1 MCDGAPAM
9 PRFSQL
15 GLEDVPRCLDLSEA
29 VGWPRETE
37 KWRLLLSL
45 GQGFGALDATGALEA
60 VVTMPEHDG
69 ATFVAMMLVHP
80 SQQGRGLGRA
90 LLEHA
95 RALVPSPLMLYATPA
110 GRPLY
115 EKLGFV
121 AVDGVSK
128 HIGVPERTQ
137 MPAGVTAHG
146 AEVLPALAALD
157 AAAYGVPRPRLF
169 SALVPLVRRVVRDGD
184 GGFALRWF
192 NGELEVVGP
201 VVAATE
207 AAAIALIDGVLVGAA
222 GRVRIDVSERSRAV
236 AAHIAGRGLFELAK
250 APLMT
255 WPERF
260 LPGDRARY
268 HAIVLQ
274 AFG

>member
-1 MCDGAPAM
+1 M

-37 KWRLLLSL
+37 KWRLLLTL
-45 GQGFGALDATGALEA
+45 GQGFGAFDELGALQA

-95 RALVPSPLMLYATPA
+95 RAKVPSPLMLYATPA

-121 AVDGVSK
+121 AVDAASK

-137 MPAGVTAHG
+137 APAGVSVHG
-146 AEVLPALAALD
+146 VEVLPELVALD
-157 AAAYGVPRPRLF
+157 AEAYGVPRGRLF
-169 SALVPLVRRVVRDGD
+169 SALTPLVRRVVRDDD

-192 NGELEVVGP
+192 NGELDVVGP
-201 VVAATE
+201 VIARDE
-207 AAAIALIDGVLVGAA
+207 AAAIALIDGALEGVVGRA
-222 GRVRIDVSERSRAV
+222 RIDVSERSRAV
-236 AAHIAGRGLFELAK
+236 AGHVVSRGLFELAK

-260 LPGDRARY
+260 LPGDRTRY